1 MMLDQ
6 KLVQLVQKENQKV
19 GIMDTFYQIIHCWNQ
34 NGTGVIRLDQ
44 MDEGM
49 ENKAVY
55 VPERKQRKPAV
66 YAVTTRR
73 AMV

>member
-66 YAVTTRR
+66 YAVITRQ